1 MSELQELVKD
11 LPVAAVAGYVGTK
24 ATEPVSE
31 KLYEWEPKRDRERE
45 DAVRPGPPF
54 QIAAENT
61 LRLLGIEA
69 DETPAEQRSIHSDI
83 SIRRYSMRRC

>member
-69 DETPAEQRSIHSDI
+69 DETPA
-83 SIRRYSMRRC
+83 